1 MANRAPDRV
10 AGGAVLRPA
19 TSSSLP
25 QQCLGSIQVP
35 AARHQTR
42 TRGEGSAALEHTDKA
57 PKVRLVKLEHALGS
71 QSCPCG
77 RSASSISQGETSDPP
92 EVMMGPNP
100 EVWPMLLLSVGV
112 AVVAAWVGDLVGTV
126 AILAGIAGAIVLG

>member
-1 MANRAPDRV
+1 
-10 AGGAVLRPA
+10 LRPA
-19 TSSSLP
+19 NSSSFFP
-25 QQCLGSIQVP
+25 AGS
-35 AARHQTR
+35 AASKSRQPDIGHG

-57 PKVRLVKLEHALGS
+57 PKVRLVKLQHALES
-71 QSCPCG
+71 QSCEWG
-77 RSASSISQGETSDPP
+77 RSASSISQGKTSDPP

-126 AILAGIAGAIVLG
+126 AILAGIAGAILLG